1 MKTPSVPLDA
11 SFPHPAPRNMETNDS
26 CIQDQLLRILFEHCP
41 VGEKHIDSST
51 RLQQDLDLDSVGLLT
66 LALEVENHWRIYLGE
81 APDDPPQTIGELVT
95 LIEKRLREQSDRS
108 E

>member
-1 MKTPSVPLDA
+1 MGK
-11 SFPHPAPRNMETNDS
+11 NDEAD
-26 CIQDQLLRILFEHCP
+26 IQDQLLRILLEHCP
-41 VGEKHIDSST
+41 VGEKHIDSNT

>member
-1 MKTPSVPLDA
+1 MG
-11 SFPHPAPRNMETNDS
+11 TNDKTS
-26 CIQDQLLRILFEHCP
+26 IQDQLVEILLEHCP
-41 VGEKHIDSST
+41 VGDKHIDSNS

-95 LIEKRLREQSDRS
+95 LIETQLREQSDCC

>member
-1 MKTPSVPLDA
+1 MEVNDKTCV
-11 SFPHPAPRNMETNDS
+11 
-26 CIQDQLLRILFEHCP
+26 QDQLVEILLEHCP
-41 VGEKHIDSST
+41 VGQKHIDSNT

-81 APDDPPQTIGELVT
+81 APDNPPQTIGELVT
-95 LIEKRLREQSDRS
+95 LVQKRLREQSECS